1 MPTVRHGSYQFLT
14 PSIIIVKHCS
24 FFLLGLRRPQ
34 PFLPSQRRVRFWRS
48 AENVRNQCGDGLQ
61 DTCRASF
68 GRNGIS
74 FSGFRYDFN
83 AAGQIAN
90 LPTQLGGTGGRFG
103 FGILNTLR
111 DNSQRILQI
120 GAKLYF

>member
-1 MPTVRHGSYQFLT
+1 MFG
-14 PSIIIVKHCS
+14 IN
-24 FFLLGLRRPQ
+24 
-34 PFLPSQRRVRFWRS
+34 
-48 AENVRNQCGDGLQ
+48 AEMVYRI
-61 DTCRASF
+61 RAEQAF

-103 FGILNTLR
+103 FGTLNTLR
-111 DNSQRILQI
+111 AQQPTYSSDRRKAVVLI
-120 GAKLYF
+120 G